1 MKFTVPILTG
11 AVAAVLFSGV
21 IAAPARTL
29 PLGDSQSGD
38 ERAIRQARAAQNRA
52 IVAGDADLVASF
64 WTEDVTVRRGLG
76 QPLSGRADARKLFEH
91 SGNRD
96 STLLYQREP
105 STVEASSHWPL
116 AFESGTWVGYA
127 GGRNRAAVIRGRYSA
142 QWVKRGPHWLIRSEL
157 FVALSCAGSGCK
169 YEAVP

>member
-1 MKFTVPILTG
+1 MKFNVPILTG
-11 AVAAVLFSGV
+11 AVAAVLFGGV
-21 IAAPARTL
+21 IAASASTRQP
-29 PLGDSQSGD
+29 GDAQSGE

-76 QPLSGRADARKLFEH
+76 QPLSGRADARKLFEQ

-96 STLLYQREP
+96 STLTYQREP
-105 STVEASSHWPL
+105 STVEVSSHWPL

-127 GGRNRAAVIRGRYSA
+127 GGRNGAAVIRGRYSA
-142 QWVKRGPHWLIRSEL
+142 QWVKRDSRWLIRSEV

-169 YEAVP
+169 YEAAP